1 MRSIRTDQGP
11 LNVTIVRKGDD
22 DSLVGDEILNGNL
35 AFGTYDLCAPFGGML
50 ALDRPELSLDDL
62 QDACFFGNDVGE
74 VFNGFEQGVVLLFN
88 TLALETG
95 ELIEAQ
101 VENVTNLLFGE
112 AILPFDNASLIAHE
126 DSDLLDGFARPRERH

>member
-1 MRSIRTDQGP
+1 MLHEVTIFDRLPFARVHPNNTPAAALLRPIRTDQGP
-11 LNVTIVRKGDD
+11 LNETIVRKGDD

-74 VFNGFEQGVVLLFN
+74 VFNGFAQGVVLLF
-88 TLALETG
+88 
-95 ELIEAQ
+95 
-101 VENVTNLLFGE
+101 
-112 AILPFDNASLIAHE
+112 
-126 DSDLLDGFARPRERH
+126 